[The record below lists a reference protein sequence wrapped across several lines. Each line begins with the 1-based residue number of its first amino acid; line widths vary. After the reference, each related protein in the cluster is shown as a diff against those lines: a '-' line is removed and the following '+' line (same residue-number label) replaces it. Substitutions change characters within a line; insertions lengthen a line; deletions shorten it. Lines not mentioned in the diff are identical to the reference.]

1 MPSPKQP
8 RAQQIILSIDDV
20 GDVLVLVG
28 TSVIVGH
35 AAAPEPDL
43 AFLGDID
50 GVHGLLHLRDS
61 FHGGAEW
68 ALSVQPG
75 ASTVEVDGVERHAA
89 DGPRPLHDGDR
100 VRFGEAASFTCR
112 LSDPSSATMIL
123 ELEGRTDAEGARRVA
138 LMAPEVAGR
147 LRLGPRLRRQ
157 IVVPGI
163 MEDIALV
170 ARMAGEGSPT
180 LTVSCVG
187 GVRVA
192 GGNPA
197 PSVSLGL
204 PVVARVD
211 LALGAAPDRLPPFGM
226 AVRPTAR
233 RPDRR

>member
-1 MPSPKQP
+1 M
-8 RAQQIILSIDDV
+8 LSIDDV
-20 GDVLVLVG
+20 GDVLVLIG
-28 TSVIVGH
+28 TTVLVGH

-50 GVHGLLHLRDS
+50 GLHGLFQLRDS

-75 ASTVEVDGVERHAA
+75 ASTVEIDGVERRAA

-100 VRFGEAASFTCR
+100 VRFGEAASFSCR

-147 LRLGPRLRRQ
+147 LRMGPRRRRQ

-163 MEDIALV
+163 AEDIALV
-170 ARMAGEGSPT
+170 ARLAGQESPT
-180 LTVSCVG
+180 LTVSCSG
-187 GVRVA
+187 GVRFP
-192 GGNPA
+192 GRDPA
-197 PSVSLGL
+197 ASVSLSL
-204 PVVARVD
+204 PVLTRVD
-211 LALGAAPDRLPPFGM
+211 LALGAAPNRVPPFGM

-233 RPDRR
+233 RPLRR